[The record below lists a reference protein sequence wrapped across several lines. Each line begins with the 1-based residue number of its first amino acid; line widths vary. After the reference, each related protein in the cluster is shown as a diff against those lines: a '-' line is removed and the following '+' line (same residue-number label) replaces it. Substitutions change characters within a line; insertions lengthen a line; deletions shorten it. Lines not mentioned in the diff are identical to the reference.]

1 MYNPVYFRAPEWRCK
16 CGKPG
21 CPAGAKPLADPVLK
35 FLDLVRAALGAP
47 IEITSGWRCPAH
59 NAATPGA
66 AQNSLHLRGRAADIK
81 AANMDDLAA
90 IVRRLAALPD
100 ISPGELQIK
109 RGYIHVGFK

>member
-21 CPAGAKPLADPVLK
+21 CPAGAKPLADPVLR
-35 FLDLVRAALGAP
+35 FLDLCRAALGQP

-59 NAATPGA
+59 NASTPGA
-66 AQNSLHLRGRAADIK
+66 AEKSLHLRGRAADIK
-81 AANMDDLAA
+81 SANMADLGA

-100 ISPGELQIK
+100 ITPGELKIGK
-109 RGYIHVGFK
+109 GYIHVGYK